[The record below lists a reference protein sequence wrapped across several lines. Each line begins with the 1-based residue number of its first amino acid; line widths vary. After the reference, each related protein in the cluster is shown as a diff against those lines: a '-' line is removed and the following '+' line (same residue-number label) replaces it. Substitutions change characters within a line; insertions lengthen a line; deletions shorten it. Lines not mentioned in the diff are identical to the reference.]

1 MFMYVRQIKSLL
13 QTCINTCTLLTLL
26 VVPVST
32 IHAENKSLS
41 ADEAQQV
48 HRVKEAVMQEL
59 RDSDFLQQQIQLGIK
74 AYILKQQAEQTA
86 AAAAQARQL
95 NERAKNVRR
104 VDAKRD
110 HIYGN
115 QKARVTIIEYSDF
128 DCPYCKSFHATPK
141 KAVDKYDGRVNWVY
155 RHFPLAFHPD
165 AMKLAEASECAADLG
180 GNEAFWKYTDAL
192 YARSPSNDKSLV
204 MAKLKQIAETIGLN
218 KNDFMACLNSDR
230 YAARVTEDF
239 EEGSRLGINGTPGS
253 ILLNNETGDVLVVS
267 GALPL
272 EAITAKIEQI
282 LN

>member
-1 MFMYVRQIKSLL
+1 MFMYVRQIKGLF
-13 QTCINTCTLLTLL
+13 QICINTCTLLTLL

-48 HRVKEAVMQEL
+48 NRVKEAVMQEL

-74 AYILKQQAEQTA
+74 TYILKQQAEQTA

-165 AMKLAEASECAADLG
+165 AMKLAEASECAADLA

-218 KNDFMACLNSDR
+218 KNDFMVCLNSDK